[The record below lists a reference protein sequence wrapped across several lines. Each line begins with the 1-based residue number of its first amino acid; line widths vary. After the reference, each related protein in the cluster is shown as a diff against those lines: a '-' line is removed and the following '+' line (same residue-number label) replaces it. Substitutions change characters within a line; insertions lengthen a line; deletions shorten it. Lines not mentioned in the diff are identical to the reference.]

1 MPGAELANSLVSPF
15 EIANSTDN
23 AHHPGSVSAA
33 GSLPPSAAST
43 FPLPV
48 DTPAP
53 ALEQA
58 SFPAATPAAIPAA
71 IPAATQAPIP
81 LAAPLESAASAGEL
95 VAISPAPV
103 RTQGTLPMV
112 GLFALALVAALYFG
126 RAILMPILFGMI
138 MAVVLAPVVQRLSR
152 LRVPEPLGA
161 ALVMLGVAGMLV
173 LAVELLVLPARDVL
187 AELPVQVQA
196 LLAQLLEWVRSFRLG
211 NWLTPPSDADLSK
224 QATAQG
230 ITLTGV
236 LLKAAQSFI
245 VSAISAS
252 LLAYFLLSSGDLF
265 LSKLVRV
272 LPTIRDKVRAVKV
285 VRTVQQEVAIYF
297 ASVAMINIALG
308 FGVTL
313 LTWAFGLPIPWF
325 WGVLVALLNF
335 IPYIG
340 AGVSAV
346 LLLLAGMAFTES
358 FSQALLLVA
367 CFVGITF
374 VEGQLINPVLVGKRL
389 ELNHT
394 IVFVAL
400 LFWGWL
406 WGVGGM
412 LLAVPLLII
421 IKKFA
426 DHTPGWEAV
435 AEFLARR

>member
-1 MPGAELANSLVSPF
+1 MPGADLARS
-15 EIANSTDN
+15 
-23 AHHPGSVSAA
+23 
-33 GSLPPSAAST
+33 
-43 FPLPV
+43 
-48 DTPAP
+48 AP
-53 ALEQA
+53 AEPLTIARPVAGVTAVDVNLAVQA
-58 SFPAATPAAIPAA
+58 AQTAQAANADD
-71 IPAATQAPIP
+71 
-81 LAAPLESAASAGEL
+81 
-95 VAISPAPV
+95 APV
-103 RTQGTLPMV
+103 AAVALPRPRSRGTLPVV
-112 GLFALALVAALYFG
+112 GLFVMALIAALYFG
-126 RAILMPILFGMI
+126 SAILMPILFGMI
-138 MAVVLAPVVQRLSR
+138 MAVMLAPLVEKLSR
-152 LRVPEPLGA
+152 LHIPEPIGA
-161 ALVMLGVAGMLV
+161 ALVMAAMLGLLV
-173 LAVELLVLPARDVL
+173 LVIELLVLPARDVL

-196 LLAQLLEWVRSFRLG
+196 LLGHLLDWVRSFRLG
-211 NWLTPPSDADLSK
+211 NWLSPRNSAELTN

-230 ITLTGV
+230 MTLTGDF
-236 LLKAAQSFI
+236 LKAAPTFI
-245 VSAISAS
+245 ISTISAS

-265 LSKLVRV
+265 LTKLVRI

-285 VRTVQQEVAIYF
+285 VRTVQHEVGMYF
-297 ASVAMINIALG
+297 ASVSMINLALG
-308 FGVTL
+308 VTVTL
-313 LTWAFGLPIPWF
+313 LTWAFGLPMPWF
-325 WGVLVALLNF
+325 WGALVALLNF

-340 AGVSAV
+340 ASVSAI
-346 LLLLAGMAFTES
+346 LLLLAGMAFTDS

-367 CFVGITF
+367 SFVGITF